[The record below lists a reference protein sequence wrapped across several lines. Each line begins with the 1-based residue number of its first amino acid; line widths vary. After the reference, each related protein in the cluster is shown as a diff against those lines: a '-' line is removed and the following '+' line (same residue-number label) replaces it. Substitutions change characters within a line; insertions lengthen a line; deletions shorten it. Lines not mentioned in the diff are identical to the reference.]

1 MKFRRAPGIM
11 SPPAIADV
19 RGDICLPSVGVTVII
34 PNMRLAA
41 GSFVLTSLL
50 IVALHLLTN

>member
-1 MKFRRAPGIM
+1 M
-11 SPPAIADV
+11 SGLVTADTSGDIRLPPA
-19 RGDICLPSVGVTVII
+19 GVTVII

>member
-1 MKFRRAPGIM
+1 M
-11 SPPAIADV
+11 SPRATADQE
-19 RGDICLPSVGVTVII
+19 GDICLPSVGVTVII

>member
-1 MKFRRAPGIM
+1 M
-11 SPPAIADV
+11 SPRATADQE
-19 RGDICLPSVGVTVII
+19 GDICLPFVGVTVII